1 MNAGLAARPEPNVRV
16 EMKAHRERLKL
27 AVHPGVTQKE
37 AGLTAQE
44 ADRLVRGVCADLADS
59 TARGERIAHRVLL
72 VLVVVL
78 LLALGLTA
86 MNTKPVPVSQTV
98 QAGVVR

>member
-1 MNAGLAARPEPNVRV
+1 
-16 EMKAHRERLKL
+16 
-27 AVHPGVTQKE
+27 
-37 AGLTAQE
+37 
-44 ADRLVRGVCADLADS
+44 LADS